1 MKRCTWCNLSNPK
14 YIEYHDYEWGKL
26 NTDEKY
32 LFEMLILESFQ
43 AGLSWQC
50 VLNKREAFKEAYDD
64 FDIDKVI
71 EYDEKKIEQLSNNP
85 NIIRNKLKIKA
96 SISNAKIFK
105 SIQEEYQ
112 TFYNYLCTFTH
123 GKIIYETEKTTST
136 LSDSISNDLKKRGMK
151 FVGSTII
158 YSFLQAIGMIYSHEK
173 IVSYTKT
180 NPMFSIRL
188 VHSQLSPICHFA
200 RLAFLICAD

>member
-1 MKRCTWCNLSNPK
+1 MKRCTWCNLNNPK
-14 YIEYHDYEWGKL
+14 YIEYHDHEWGKL
-26 NTDEKY
+26 NTDEEY

-50 VLNKREAFKEAYDD
+50 ILNKREAFKEAYED

-71 EYDEKKIEQLSNNP
+71 EFDEEKIEQLRNNT

-112 TFYNYLCTFTH
+112 TFYDYLCTFTH
-123 GKIIYETEKTTST
+123 GQIIYETEKTTSA
-136 LSDSISNDLKKRGMK
+136 LSVSIPWWRSHPIHENRATQSIWTEPCNPLLRATKSTKRAT
-151 FVGSTII
+151 S
-158 YSFLQAIGMIYSHEK
+158 A
-173 IVSYTKT
+173 
-180 NPMFSIRL
+180 
-188 VHSQLSPICHFA
+188 
-200 RLAFLICAD
+200 

>member
-1 MKRCTWCNLSNPK
+1 MKRCTWCNLNNPK

-50 VLNKREAFKEAYDD
+50 VLNKREAFKEAYED

-71 EYDEKKIEQLSNNP
+71 EFDEEKIEQLRNNP
-85 NIIRNKLKIKA
+85 NI
-96 SISNAKIFK
+96 
-105 SIQEEYQ
+105 IQEEYQ

-123 GKIIYETEKTTST
+123 GKIIYETGKTTST

-158 YSFLQAIGMIYSHEK
+158 YSFLQAIGVIYSHEK
-173 IVSYTKT
+173 D
-180 NPMFSIRL
+180 
-188 VHSQLSPICHFA
+188 C
-200 RLAFLICAD
+200 FLYKV

>member
-1 MKRCTWCNLSNPK
+1 MERCSWCNLNNK
-14 YIEYHDYEWGKL
+14 LYVDYHDNEWCQA
-26 NTDEKY
+26 NFNDKY

-50 VLNKREAFKEAYDD
+50 VLNKREAFKEAYED

-71 EYDEKKIEQLSNNP
+71 EFDEEKIKQLRNNP

-123 GKIIYETEKTTST
+123 GKIIYETGKTTSA

-158 YSFLQAIGMIYSHEK
+158 YSFLQAIGVIYSHEK
-173 IVSYTKT
+173 D
-180 NPMFSIRL
+180 
-188 VHSQLSPICHFA
+188 C
-200 RLAFLICAD
+200 FLYKD